1 MDSLMRTPLR
11 IRLNPVHVTLLLC
24 ILLLFFLYNTFTR
37 RQPQAMEPFLTYFQP
52 YYHPEAVEG
61 TAFFEE
67 KDYEK
72 NQTKKS
78 FLYDTLRVGFDE
90 DGEFIRQLGSMII
103 AKSFLQNIEYR
114 RESEEQNLIRDCGDK
129 KLDIVNV
136 ASPLVTNDFNSGK
149 YNDLRFL
156 CNTNKMY
163 LYIVST
169 QIESLRDLSKQAG
182 VGLKI
187 SIDSQES
194 MADLFCKDL
203 MESLGLVQGTDYR
216 VVYTAGASSKEALQA
231 VSEGSCALGILS
243 LPFHP
248 MLFQEAMCAVGK
260 QIFLL
265 PFELQSET
273 KTRVFFQKNFYY
285 IPDIYDLNDV
295 CASYLPKK
303 YGGKKYTRFY
313 SQISIVSY
321 YNALVTHDGL
331 EDAMTYEILRT
342 FYENIDLFNQL
353 PVFHRQPMRKT
364 GLAPGPQNTL
374 PISNGSR
381 RFFVERGY
389 IGFQDNPGCMSL
401 VGVQECTPDRLR
413 ANGFLEGDTPL
424 DGIFRMR

>member
-1 MDSLMRTPLR
+1 MVSRE
-11 IRLNPVHVTLLLC
+11 H
-24 ILLLFFLYNTFTR
+24 Y
-37 RQPQAMEPFLTYFQP
+37 LTYFQP
-52 YYHPEAVEG
+52 YFHPEAVDG
-61 TAFFEE
+61 TAFFQE

-78 FLYDTLRVGFDE
+78 FLYQILRVGFDE

-114 RESEEQNLIRDCGDK
+114 TESEEQRLIRDCGDR
-129 KLDIVNV
+129 KLDVINV
-136 ASPLVTNDFNSGK
+136 ASPLVTNSFNSGK
-149 YNDLRFL
+149 YNRLRFL

-169 QIESLRDLSKQAG
+169 KIESLRDLSKRAG
-182 VGLKI
+182 TGGFKV
-187 SIDSQES
+187 SIDSPES
-194 MADLFCKDL
+194 MADLFCKDV
-203 MESLGLVQGTDYR
+203 MESLGFVRDTDYR
-216 VVYTAGASSKEALQA
+216 VIYTAGASSKEALQA
-231 VSEGSCALGILS
+231 VSDESSDMGFLS

-248 MLFQEAMCAVGK
+248 KLFQEEMCAVGK

-265 PFELQSET
+265 PFALQSET

-285 IPDIYDLNDV
+285 ISDIYDLNDV

-313 SQISIVSY
+313 SQIPIVSY

-331 EDAMTYEILRT
+331 DDKMTYEILRT

-381 RFFVERGY
+381 RFFIERGY

-401 VGVQECTPDRLR
+401 VGVQECTPNALR

-424 DGIFRMR
+424 DPIFRMR